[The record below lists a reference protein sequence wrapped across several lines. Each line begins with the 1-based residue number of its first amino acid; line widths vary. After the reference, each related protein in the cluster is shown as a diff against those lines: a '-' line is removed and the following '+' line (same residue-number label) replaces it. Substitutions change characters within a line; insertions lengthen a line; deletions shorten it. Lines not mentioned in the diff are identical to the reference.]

1 LQRYQSRLL
10 NLWIVKFYKAI
21 IRVKDEAFVSYLTK
35 KNLLKTIADIFIENP
50 NKGNLLHSC
59 ILELFDYLSKE
70 KVNKIGQHFVQFYS
84 ETLLKNPLYAKYFK
98 NFVEQYEGGRL
109 GATLTK
115 TLSADDPVM
124 AR

>member
-1 LQRYQSRLL
+1 
-10 NLWIVKFYKAI
+10 
-21 IRVKDEAFVSYLTK
+21 
-35 KNLLKTIADIFIENP
+35 LLKTIADIFIENP

-98 NFVEQYEGGRL
+98 NFVE
-109 GATLTK
+109 
-115 TLSADDPVM
+115 
-124 AR
+124 